1 MKTDEII
8 KAEEQ
13 LIQYKHFFYN
23 SNDLTCIANVQGYFE
38 IVNPNWEKVL
48 GYSEKELHE
57 SQFLNFIHP
66 DDIASTL
73 QEIEK
78 LKTGAVTINFVNR
91 YRKKDGSYLWFDW
104 NSTSD
109 PLIGT
114 LYAIARDITERKNT
128 VEQIKKLNVELEQKV
143 IERTSALE
151 AQNIQL
157 VDFCNIV
164 SHNLRAPLV
173 NIAMLVDY
181 IEISEDEVER
191 NELIGK
197 IKPVVTHLN
206 EVFSELVESVQV
218 RQDVEI
224 KSDKIIMK
232 DCLND
237 VLKGFETQITLFD
250 AKLEINFDDATII
263 FFPQKYMDSIFTNL
277 VSNALKYKSPDRKP
291 IIKIKT
297 EKRNDTVVLSVA
309 DNGLGID
316 LKLHKHKLFKIR
328 KVFHEHPEANGFGL
342 FMTKTQVDAMG
353 GKIWVESDV
362 DKGSTFYVEFK
373 NQNK

>member
-1 MKTDEII
+1 VVGHVAYLFI
-8 KAEEQ
+8 A
-13 LIQYKHFFYN
+13 FSYN
-23 SNDLTCIANVQGYFE
+23 SNDLSCIANVQGYFE
-38 IVNPNWEKVL
+38 IVNPNWEKLL
-48 GYSEKELHE
+48 GYSEKELQE

-78 LKTGAVTINFVNR
+78 LKIGVVTINFVNR
-91 YRKKDGSYLWFDW
+91 YRKKDGSYLWLDW

-109 PLIGT
+109 PVKGK
-114 LYAIARDITERKNT
+114 LYAIARDITERKNA
-128 VEQIKKLNVELEQKV
+128 EDQIKKLNVELEKKV
-143 IERTSALE
+143 IERTNALE
-151 AQNIQL
+151 VQNTQF

-173 NIAMLVDY
+173 NIVMLVDY
-181 IEISEDEVER
+181 IEQSKDEEER
-191 NELIGK
+191 NEMIGK

-224 KSDKIIMK
+224 KSEKIILK

-237 VLKGFETQITLFD
+237 VLIGFETQIKLLE
-250 AKLEINFDDATII
+250 AKLEINFDAATII
-263 FFPQKYMDSIFTNL
+263 FFPRKYIDSIFTNL

-297 EKRNDTVVLSVA
+297 EKRNDTVVLSVS

-316 LKLHKHKLFKIR
+316 LNMHRHKLFKIR

-353 GKIWVESDV
+353 GKIWAESDV
-362 DKGSTFYVEFK
+362 DKGTTFYIEFK
-373 NQNK
+373 NQN